1 MLLRILWSFQK
12 NKKDHHGVCFSF
24 SLTNWPTILLS
35 TKKNTSA
42 HLVSPF
48 LIFQPALW
56 SRTCNLSC
64 CIYRWNFWISRHEEI
79 FIKFNYQE
87 AVTKSFFYPIIGDH
101 LLCQTFKWL
110 FSMLG
115 INWKRENIIFNY
127 LLFTIFTVV
136 KTLATFGTT
145 WKMLN
150 GSLLWMVFLTFK
162 DFLRILWC
170 L

>member
-1 MLLRILWSFQK
+1 MESVFRFRWQIGLLYFY
-12 NKKDHHGVCFSF
+12 
-24 SLTNWPTILLS
+24 LL
-35 TKKNTSA
+35 KKNTSA

-64 CIYRWNFWISRHEEI
+64 CIFRWNFWISRHEEI

-87 AVTKSFFYPIIGDH
+87 AVTKSCFYPIIGDH